1 MGSVYFSLGKAISLY
16 INTVTQPINLDG
28 DCVRVNVSVNP
39 KIGYLAGSLPRN
51 LAKLVFAVHL
61 CCLQNYWISSEILVF
76 ICLSEIST
84 IRSVIAFKDTF
95 FKVPEGLIKNKK
107 KLQMSIFTACN
118 NRDIVPLAKYFT
130 GISLLDEKAM
140 LMFHFRYRICLPVA
154 VSRLFRYH
162 RQPKALNVN
171 VKCDNTLN
179 LINQQLKPI
188 TFVYSRLFVAQE
200 IPLMAR

>member
-1 MGSVYFSLGKAISLY
+1 MGSVYFSLRKAISLY
-16 INTVTQPINLDG
+16 INTVTQPINLNG

-39 KIGYLAGSLPRN
+39 KIGYLVGSLPRN

-61 CCLQNYWISSEILVF
+61 RCLQNYWISSEILSF

-84 IRSVIAFKDTF
+84 IHSVIAFKDKF
-95 FKVPEGLIKNKK
+95 FKVPEGLIKNNK

-118 NRDIVPLAKYFT
+118 NQNIVPLAKYIT
-130 GISLLDEKAM
+130 VISLLDEKAT
-140 LMFHFRYRICLPVA
+140 LMFSYRYRIYLLMA
-154 VSRLFRYH
+154 VSCLFRYH

-179 LINQQLKPI
+179 LINRQLKPI
-188 TFVYSRLFVAQE
+188 TFVYSRLFEAQE
-200 IPLMAR
+200 ILLMAR